1 MAILGE
7 NVETPRELY
16 VHQLGAA
23 LKMENKILEMLPQLE
38 EEAQDGQLQKDLKK
52 HQQETR
58 AHVRNLEQVFR
69 ALGEEPDEQACP
81 TIEGLE
87 KEGQSMLG
95 KVDESLNDA
104 VILSAVVETEAHEI
118 AVYDGLITVA
128 EAMDDQDIVALLRGL
143 ATDRGLGAGAEALR
157 QAHRPALVGAARRI
171 VTERV
176 RPARPDPFL
185 WTQGAMMPS

>member
-7 NVETPRELY
+7 NVEAPRELY

-52 HQQETR
+52 HQQETK

-69 ALGEEPDEQACP
+69 ALGEEPDEQSCP

-87 KEGQSMLG
+87 KEGQSMLST
-95 KVDESLNDA
+95 VDESLNDA

-128 EAMDDQDIVALLRGL
+128 EAMDDQDIVALLRENL
-143 ATDRGLGAGAEALR
+143 ENEQQTL
-157 QAHRPALVGAARRI
+157 QKARKAKEQLSQRI
-171 VTERV
+171 AQR
-176 RPARPDPFL
+176 
-185 WTQGAMMPS
+185 S